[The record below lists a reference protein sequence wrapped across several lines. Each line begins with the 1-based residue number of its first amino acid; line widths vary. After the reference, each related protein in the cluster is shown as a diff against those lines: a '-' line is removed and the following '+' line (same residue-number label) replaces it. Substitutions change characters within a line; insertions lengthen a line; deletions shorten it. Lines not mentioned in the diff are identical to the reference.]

1 MLAHDGKLSLVAYS
15 DGTEYA
21 GLRESEPFHYQN
33 ALATD
38 DFIGVG
44 VERA

>member
-21 GLRESEPFHYQN
+21 SLQESEPFQHQN
-33 ALATD
+33 AFATD

-44 VERA
+44 IERA